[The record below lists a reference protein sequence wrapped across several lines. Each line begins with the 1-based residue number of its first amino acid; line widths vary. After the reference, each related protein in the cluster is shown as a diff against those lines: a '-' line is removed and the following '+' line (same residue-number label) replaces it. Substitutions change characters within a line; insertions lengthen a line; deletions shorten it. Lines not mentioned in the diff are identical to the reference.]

1 MNVHSRHGLLQSRSR
16 YKDLITSP
24 QKVAFD
30 QLKSILNVL
39 RDNGVDVTWANSIK
53 EDLKAGKRYLKTDYK
68 THTSSKERCKDQ
80 CTTFS
85 LIDPNNSDLSSSCNH
100 EHEPS
105 CHECGRLTF
114 LVEKIDEE
122 LNDKNVSLTEEQRAR
137 SQYDHKQATN
147 SILLWKAHLLRTVA
161 QEKAN

>member
-53 EDLKAGKRYLKTDYK
+53 QDLKAGKRYLKTDYK
-68 THTSSKERCKDQ
+68 THTGSKKRDVKITVPRFRSVVRIIV
-80 CTTFS
+80 TT
-85 LIDPNNSDLSSSCNH
+85 
-100 EHEPS
+100 
-105 CHECGRLTF
+105 
-114 LVEKIDEE
+114 LVYATMSM
-122 LNDKNVSLTEEQRAR
+122 NYPVMNVLG
-137 SQYDHKQATN
+137 
-147 SILLWKAHLLRTVA
+147 LLV
-161 QEKAN
+161 